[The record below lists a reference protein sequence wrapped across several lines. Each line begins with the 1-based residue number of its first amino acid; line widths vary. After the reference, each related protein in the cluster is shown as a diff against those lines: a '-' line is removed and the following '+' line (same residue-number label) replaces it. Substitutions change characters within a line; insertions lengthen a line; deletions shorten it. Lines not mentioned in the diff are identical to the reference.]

1 MSTIWQ
7 QTKNLNVLD
16 ISDDHGDF
24 KLKLINQSHSK
35 LNLRPD
41 VNTERC
47 LVFYLQQYST
57 QWSKAILPR
66 KMLTK
71 FLISVIT
78 V

>member
-1 MSTIWQ
+1 M
-7 QTKNLNVLD
+7 LD

-35 LNLRPD
+35 SNLKPE
-41 VNTERC
+41 VNTEGC
-47 LVFYLQQYST
+47 LVFCLQQQST

-66 KMLTK
+66 KMFTK

-78 V
+78 I